1 MDDLGVPPFQETPI
15 FYKIVNGIYK
25 HFETKPHF
33 LGWQRCRF
41 RLEPHAGKWAGFT
54 CAPAE
59 GLDVDVSV
67 VERDGMWCQIL
78 AGRAVTVRFRSPSCN
93 ATLPWRWAAGSVG
106 MSWNK
111 TQDLQS
117 ICPTES
123 GNINTTGTFT
133 TIYTTGS
140 FCWFVFPRPMHVQ
153 SLSLSL
159 LRMHMSYVFSPKP
172 LHNEPCGKQWLSMVS
187 WLEHE

>member
-1 MDDLGVPPFQETPI
+1 MLENELGLHV
-15 FYKIVNGIYK
+15 
-25 HFETKPHF
+25 
-33 LGWQRCRF
+33 
-41 RLEPHAGKWAGFT
+41 RLPKDWMLMF
-54 CAPAE
+54 
-59 GLDVDVSV
+59 SV
-67 VERDGMWCQIL
+67 VERDGMWWRGAKSWRGVFWDPAK

-106 MSWNK
+106 MSWK
-111 TQDLQS
+111 KKRK
-117 ICPTES
+117 IYRVYVPKES

-172 LHNEPCGKQWLSMVS
+172 LHNEPCGKQWLSIVS

>member
-1 MDDLGVPPFQETPI
+1 MSWVYMCACRRIGCWCFLWWKGMGCGDVVPNLGGAFFEIPPRRGGPWLSGSEAR
-15 FYKIVNGIYK
+15 V
-25 HFETKPHF
+25 
-33 LGWQRCRF
+33 
-41 RLEPHAGKWAGFT
+41 
-54 CAPAE
+54 
-59 GLDVDVSV
+59 
-67 VERDGMWCQIL
+67 
-78 AGRAVTVRFRSPSCN
+78 
-93 ATLPWRWAAGSVG
+93 ATLLCHDAGLLVLSEWVG
-106 MSWNK
+106 KK

-117 ICPTES
+117 ICPKES

-172 LHNEPCGKQWLSMVS
+172 LHNEPCGKQWLSIVS